1 MIRAGG
7 EENVSYQQILAA
19 VEDQQMWALVI
30 PFGGILSGASIVP
43 STRKELR
50 AVPVNSPRPL
60 NSDVLCVCGGD
71 HHDVAVAGR
80 NAVSRLVML
89 RAAAAQEPPLRG
101 QM

>member
-7 EENVSYQQILAA
+7 KENVSHQQILAA

-30 PFGGILSGASIVP
+30 TFGGILSWASIVS
-43 STRKELR
+43 STSKELR

-60 NSDVLCVCGGD
+60 DRDVLCVCGGD
-71 HHDVAVAGR
+71 QHDVAVAGR
-80 NAVSRLVML
+80 NAGAGLVML
-89 RAAAAQEPPLRG
+89 SAAAAQEPPLRG